1 MTDTVS
7 RGFGKK
13 ISSLSLCPQVGVPPL
28 EMVSSTPLRAGHFFP
43 TFCAHGSCT
52 TCPRCAKSQGR
63 ERREGRESTLQQSR
77 DEHLVAAVKK
87 NSLTHRQRR
96 GCGRGYQG
104 VLRGP
109 SGEHDGDD
117 ILRVGPVNRGGPVF
131 FKVGGW
137 VGGRRVERGKVR
149 RGRGDASDGK
159 ATRHASLGENAPSLL
174 SFACFPPLRACDPAS
189 YHNSRGAEW
198 QKREEGGIR

>member
-52 TCPRCAKSQGR
+52 TRPRCAKSQGR

-87 NSLTHRQRR
+87 TLLPIDSAA
-96 GCGRGYQG
+96 GA
-104 VLRGP
+104 V
-109 SGEHDGDD
+109 
-117 ILRVGPVNRGGPVF
+117 V
-131 FKVGGW
+131 
-137 VGGRRVERGKVR
+137 
-149 RGRGDASDGK
+149 
-159 ATRHASLGENAPSLL
+159 ATRGFFEAPPASTTATT
-174 SFACFPPLRACDPAS
+174 SFASGLLTGAGLCFLR
-189 YHNSRGAEW
+189 W
-198 QKREEGGIR
+198 LGG